1 MEFKAD
7 SLKDAQSGW
16 SLLSHGCRERLGKRG
31 VHWERAL
38 QEGGE
43 SNYLHEARAGQTDK
57 PHLSYLPP
65 KPEEMWKHPFLAPS
79 RARRSLSSTLA
90 SLFSPYQPR
99 NPSAGWEGMVP
110 APQEPA
116 PQQYLC
122 FPSSQFVEGTKTQ
135 SQGSDLGVGS
145 GSLPGWPHYESSEA
159 LATRGG

>member
-1 MEFKAD
+1 MGGACFPMAAGKDWGSPGSTGRGPCRKA
-7 SLKDAQSGW
+7 
-16 SLLSHGCRERLGKRG
+16 GKG
-31 VHWERAL
+31 
-38 QEGGE
+38 
-43 SNYLHEARAGQTDK
+43 NYQQEARAGQTDK
-57 PHLSYLPP
+57 PHLSYLLP

-99 NPSAGWEGMVP
+99 NPSAGWAGMVP

-122 FPSSQFVEGTKTQ
+122 FPSSQFMEGTKMQ
-135 SQGSDLGVGS
+135 SQGSDLGAGS

-159 LATRGG
+159 LKTRRG